1 MVMEQIDR
9 NKKYQQSNEDQGIVA
24 VKVFIPQTKRE
35 KLLALAKKWRDE
47 IKK

>member
-1 MVMEQIDR
+1 MVMEQVDR
-9 NKKYQQSNEDQGIVA
+9 NKKYQQSNKYQGIIA